1 MKTSLPYRDVNIVE
15 GSPLDPNI
23 QFLNKFSSDLK
34 WKALRCSIHKT
45 DITIKPCE
53 DCKKLLDILL
63 KKYNILSDIE
73 M

>member
-1 MKTSLPYRDVNIVE
+1 MIKYYNPTNPRFKSTIL
-15 GSPLDPNI
+15 
-23 QFLNKFSSDLK
+23 
-34 WKALRCSIHKT
+34 CSIHKN
-45 DITIKPCE
+45 DITINPCE